1 MGVLPT
7 LGGVSVC
14 FSPFR
19 FRWEH
24 FRAISGET
32 KQFPEY
38 NTPRNP
44 CANTSNRLNTKSLQT
59 RLRPRSKASVLPLA
73 LLCFIV
79 ANGESDGATA
89 CVLSAVCV
97 CVGRMMDAPARNSA
111 RDTLMIGSQQQRWG
125 GNASYVVTIL
135 LASGLH
141 SFQKCQQYRCEQ
153 A

>member
-7 LGGVSVC
+7 LGGVSVW
-14 FSPFR
+14 FAPFR

-44 CANTSNRLNTKSLQT
+44 CANTSNRRNKSLQT
-59 RLRPRSKASVLPLA
+59 RLRPCSKASVLPLA
-73 LLCFIV
+73 WLIFV

-89 CVLSAVCV
+89 CVLSAVCVCV

-125 GNASYVVTIL
+125 GNAS
-135 LASGLH
+135 
-141 SFQKCQQYRCEQ
+141 
-153 A
+153 

>member
-1 MGVLPT
+1 VGVLPT
-7 LGGVSVC
+7 LGGVSVW

-44 CANTSNRLNTKSLQT
+44 CANTSNRLNKSLQT
-59 RLRPRSKASVLPLA
+59 RLRPPAQKLRSCR

-79 ANGESDGATA
+79 VNGESDGATA

-97 CVGRMMDAPARNSA
+97 CAGRMMDAPARNSA

-125 GNASYVVTIL
+125 GNAS
-135 LASGLH
+135 
-141 SFQKCQQYRCEQ
+141 
-153 A
+153 